1 MSEDQEQV
9 ADSAA
14 EPASEGP
21 LGGERLAAARREQQI
36 SVHEISKEL
45 HLDEAKVKALEANE
59 FDVLGAAV
67 FAKGHMRKYAELVGV
82 DPDDVLA
89 DYYKM
94 THTADLPPVI
104 SRRPKIRREISPGPW
119 IAAFIVIIAL
129 ALAYWWFMLRPSA
142 PVIETAPAT
151 PPATDAAESTLAR
164 DDAQS
169 VVEAAATHAEPT
181 AEIALAEAEPAP
193 ADDGLTRVSL
203 DFSGDCWTEITDA
216 SGQRLFFE
224 MGREG
229 RSVEL
234 SGTAPFDVLF
244 GNAENVRVRV
254 NGNDYAVSPANPGS
268 RTARLTILGP

>member
-1 MSEDQEQV
+1 MSEDQEQAV
-9 ADSAA
+9 DSAA
-14 EPASEGP
+14 EPAPEGP

-104 SRRPKIRREISPGPW
+104 PRRPKIRQEISPGPW

-129 ALAYWWFMLRPSA
+129 ALAYWWFVLRPSA
-142 PVIETAPAT
+142 PVLETAPAT
-151 PPATDAAESTLAR
+151 PPVSDAADSTLAR
-164 DDAQS
+164 EDTQS
-169 VVEAAATHAEPT
+169 VVEAAATQAEPP
-181 AEIALAEAEPAP
+181 AETVVAEAESAP
-193 ADDGLTRVSL
+193 ADDGMTRVSL

-216 SGQRLFFE
+216 NGQRLFFE

-254 NGNDYAVSPANPGS
+254 NGNNYAVSPDNPGS